1 MGAADADKHTD
12 SNRNDDGSH
21 VVHGTLEKVEQ
32 GLANHRQTLYIIT
45 VRQTKKEVRGDFPL
59 DALFHYYFV
68 LYTFKGFRDEE
79 RMLNTVILLELQ
91 RKITVN
97 PIRQKKRTSGR
108 VDGLLAVGVFAIR

>member
-1 MGAADADKHTD
+1 MGAADAHQHTD
-12 SNRNDDGSH
+12 SNRNDNGSY
-21 VVHGTLEKVEQ
+21 VVHGTLETEQ
-32 GLANHRQTLYIIT
+32 GLTNHRQTLLFIPVIIT

-97 PIRQKKRTSGR
+97 PIRQKKRTSGQ
-108 VDGLLAVGVFAIR
+108 FN